1 MECIFHGLLITK
13 MSAYGLGNKACEFM
27 VSYLVQDIKE
37 PKSLTI
43 EAHARTSLLKG
54 TLQGIVGSFL
64 FNVFMNDIFYFIQIF
79 DLAHNYDDDQTLDHR
94 TSIIEIVTSTLQQMP
109 LNGLKI
115 TLCKQTYVIQI
126 Y

>member
-1 MECIFHGLLITK
+1 
-13 MSAYGLGNKACEFM
+13 M

-54 TLQGIVGSFL
+54 TLQGILGSFL

-94 TSIIEIVTSTLQQMP
+94 ASIIEIVTSTLQQMP